1 MSISPLFAGLS
12 EAEQQALERR
22 AQPRKFAEGENLFAQ
37 GNIANELFVIT
48 KGRVK
53 VWRASEDGGVLTLTL
68 LGRGQP
74 LGTLGAADNR
84 LNHANATAITPVEAL
99 AWRIEDLRQLMET
112 SPPLT
117 ANVLRT
123 ITNYAEQLIERLEE
137 VASVPVEQRIA
148 RTLLRMARRAYGE
161 LTADGCELPLS
172 RQDLADLTSAT
183 LPTVSRIM
191 SRWRGERLI
200 AGTRGRVKLLD
211 MAALARLA
219 ERPAD

>member
-1 MSISPLFAGLS
+1 MRTSPLFAGLS
-12 EAEQQALERR
+12 EADRTALQRSARPRR
-22 AQPRKFAEGENLFAQ
+22 FAAGESLFAQ
-37 GNIANELFVIT
+37 GDTANELFVIT

-53 VWRASEDGGVLTLTL
+53 VWRASEEGGALTLTL

-74 LGTLGAADNR
+74 IGTLGAADNR
-84 LNHANATAITPVEAL
+84 LNHATATAITPVEAL
-99 AWRIEDLRQLMET
+99 AWPIEGLRRLMKT
-112 SPPLT
+112 SPALT

-137 VASVPVEQRIA
+137 VASVPVEQRVA
-148 RTLLRMARRAYGE
+148 RTLLRMARRAYGDE
-161 LTADGCELPLS
+161 TADGCELPLS

-211 MAALARLA
+211 MAALTRIA
-219 ERPAD
+219 ERPAA